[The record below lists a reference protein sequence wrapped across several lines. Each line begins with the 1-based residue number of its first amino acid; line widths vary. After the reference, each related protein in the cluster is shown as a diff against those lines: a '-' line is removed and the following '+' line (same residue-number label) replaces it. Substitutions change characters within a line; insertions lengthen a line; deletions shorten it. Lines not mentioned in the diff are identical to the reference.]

1 MVAAYYEKFK
11 ENIRIENLPDPIAGA
26 DDVIIKVEATGICR
40 SDWHGWQGH
49 DSDIHLPH
57 VPGHELAG
65 TIEFTGKDLRKFK
78 KGDRVTLPFCL
89 GCGTC
94 PQCLKKQQQICDNY
108 YQPGFTGWGS
118 FAEYVRIPY
127 ADNNLV
133 ILPEEIE
140 FTTAAV
146 LGCRFI
152 TAWRGI
158 VKQGKI
164 KPNDWVAVHG
174 CGGVGLSAIMIA
186 AAFEAKPI
194 AIDIDDDK
202 LKLAKQLGAVETIN
216 AKNFSDVPLAVR
228 DITKGGAAISVDAL
242 GSKETCRN
250 SILSLRKQGKHI
262 QLGLMAGKDADPPLP
277 MSAVIANELE
287 IIGSHGMQAHEYPS
301 MLEMI
306 RRGKI
311 QPRKLLGKTVSLE
324 EGIVEL
330 MALNTFPT
338 TGVSV
343 IKF

>member
-1 MVAAYYEKFK
+1 MRAAYYEKFK
-11 ENIRIENLPDPIAGA
+11 GNIRIENLPDPEPGA
-26 DDVIIKVEATGICR
+26 EDVVIKVQATGICR

-65 TIEFTGKDLRKFK
+65 TIELAGKDIRKFK

-89 GCGTC
+89 GCGHC
-94 PQCLKKQQQICDNY
+94 FQCLNNQQQICDNY

-133 ILPEEIE
+133 ILPEEIDYK
-140 FTTAAV
+140 TAAV

-158 VKQGKI
+158 VKQGKV
-164 KPNDWVAVHG
+164 KPNDWIAVHG

-186 AAFEAKPI
+186 AAFNAKPI
-194 AIDIDDDK
+194 AIDIDDEK
-202 LKLAKQLGAVETIN
+202 LKFAKSIGAVETIN
-216 AKNFSDVPLAVR
+216 AKRVPSVPYAIKELT
-228 DITKGGAAISVDAL
+228 DGGASISVDAL
-242 GSKETCRN
+242 GGRETCRN

-262 QLGLMAGKDADPPLP
+262 QLGLLAGKEIDPPLP

-306 RRGKI
+306 RSGKI
-311 QPRKLLGKTVSLE
+311 RPQKLLGRQVSLE
-324 EGIVEL
+324 DGIVEL
-330 MALNTFPT
+330 MKMDSFPN
-338 TGVSV
+338 TGVTIIS
-343 IKF
+343 F